1 MTLAPAVPAAVTVLG
16 LIGLLVADYV
26 GSVRGRW
33 CTKPVA
39 AAGFVAVALTA
50 GATGTPHGT
59 WILLGLVLSFVGDLL
74 LLPSDRP
81 GAFKAGLVC
90 FLMAHL
96 AYGVAFLQF
105 DLQLPVAG
113 TLAGVCTVIGVFVL
127 RWLAPHLPGDLRVP
141 MLAYVVVISTML
153 VLAASASLATGRFDL
168 LAGAFLF
175 YVSDISVARKRFV
188 APGFANAAWGLP
200 AYFIGQLIL
209 AWGSGT

>member
-81 GAFKAGLVC
+81 GPSK
-90 FLMAHL
+90 
-96 AYGVAFLQF
+96 
-105 DLQLPVAG
+105 
-113 TLAGVCTVIGVFVL
+113 
-127 RWLAPHLPGDLRVP
+127 R
-141 MLAYVVVISTML
+141 
-153 VLAASASLATGRFDL
+153 ASCAS
-168 LAGAFLF
+168 
-175 YVSDISVARKRFV
+175 
-188 APGFANAAWGLP
+188 
-200 AYFIGQLIL
+200 
-209 AWGSGT
+209 